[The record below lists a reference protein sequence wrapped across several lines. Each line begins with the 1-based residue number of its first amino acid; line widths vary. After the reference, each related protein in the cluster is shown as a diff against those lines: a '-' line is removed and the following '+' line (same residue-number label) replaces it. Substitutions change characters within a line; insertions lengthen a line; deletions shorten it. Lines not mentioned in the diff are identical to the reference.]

1 MAAVSAVSDLVAI
14 DVVVDRGADSV
25 VMLLLGDDE
34 DEVKPAALVA
44 VIENVYAVPAV
55 NPVTV
60 IGDEEPVA
68 VMLPGLAVTV

>member
-1 MAAVSAVSDLVAI
+1 
-14 DVVVDRGADSV
+14 
-25 VMLLLGDDE
+25 MLLLGDDE